1 MPNALKYITDK
12 NGYATAVVV
21 PIKAGKKINSD
32 YSKLQNKLKIL
43 TSIKEGIEEVK
54 QAKKS
59 GKKLQSLKEFLDE
72 C

>member
-1 MPNALKYITDK
+1 MSTALKYITDK
-12 NGYATAVVV
+12 KGDATAVVV
-21 PIKAGKKINSD
+21 PIRAWKKINSD
-32 YSKLQNKLKIL
+32 YSKLQEKMKIF
-43 TSIKEGIEEVK
+43 TSIQEGIEVR

>member
-1 MPNALKYITDK
+1 MPTALKYITDK
-12 NGYATAVVV
+12 KGDATAVVV
-21 PIKAGKKINSD
+21 PIREWKKINSN
-32 YSKLQNKLKIL
+32 YSKLQSKLKIF
-43 TSIKEGIEEVK
+43 TSIQEGIEEVR